1 MKQAKFAL
9 TAVAV
14 LAVVGGALAFKA
26 SRGETLVGFYATT
39 ATAQCTIPTAIANR
53 TLQPN
58 GAGVTTLFSVIS
70 TTKPCPVVNTYVL
83 Q

>member
-1 MKQAKFAL
+1 MKKAKFAL

-26 SRGETLVGFYATT
+26 SRGNQIQVYTES
-39 ATAQCTIPTAIANR
+39 
-53 TLQPN
+53 
-58 GAGVTTLFSVIS
+58 AGKCNVTTTLFDRTLNGVGQTF
-70 TTKPCPVVNTYVL
+70 TTKFSIAPTLTPCPVQTVYSL